1 MRLPLVEKSKAQG
14 PKSKVIV
21 TPEPPT
27 PDARPQTSDPG
38 TADAWLTPN
47 RFALIL
53 AALLAVTF
61 WRVLFG
67 GEAFFYRDYG
77 FHWAR

>member
-1 MRLPLVEKSKAQG
+1 M
-14 PKSKVIV
+14 
-21 TPEPPT
+21 TDPT
-27 PDARPQTSDPG
+27 ANSEPG
-38 TADAWLTPN
+38 TQNSEQFLSPS

-61 WRVLFG
+61 WRVILG

-77 FHWAR
+77 FL